1 MNKISVKKEIF
12 CVLLTV
18 LASIVSTLALY
29 IFVYPSGFVPLGLE
43 AVVTMI
49 HVKSGFSAGLL
60 TLIFN
65 LPLII
70 YAWFKL
76 NKRYVVYS
84 LLFTVLSSVLLEVY
98 SLINLFTYQEAE
110 KMLASVFAGVMLGV
124 RTGVMLKLGSST
136 GGVDIIAQI
145 VQKKMP
151 FVNLE
156 RIITVICCMIIGV
169 SYFVY
174 NDFSCILLALVSM
187 VVCEFTTTLILRDS
201 REALEVKI
209 ITKNAEEISA
219 ELIEELNHSATV
231 LDSEG
236 MYKKENNK
244 VVLAV
249 INRREIP
256 IVMSIIKKYPETFV
270 YYTEVRGVYGKFRR
284 HKNDPL

>member
-156 RIITVICCMIIGV
+156 RIITVICCVIIGV

>member
-1 MNKISVKKEIF
+1 MSIKKEILS
-12 CVLLTV
+12 VLLTIF
-18 LASIVSTLALY
+18 ASIVSTLALY

-43 AVVTMI
+43 AIVTMI
-49 HVKSGFSAGLL
+49 HVKTGFSAGLL

-65 LPLII
+65 LPLIV

-76 NKRYVVYS
+76 NKRYVIYT

-98 SLINLFTYQEAE
+98 GLINLIKYLDNE
-110 KMLASVFAGVMLGV
+110 KSVASIFAGVMLGV
-124 RTGVMLKLGSST
+124 RTGIMLKMGSST

-151 FVNLE
+151 YVNLE
-156 RIITVICCMIIGV
+156 RIITVICCIIIGV

-174 NDFSCILLALVSM
+174 NDFSCILLALISM
-187 VVCEFTTTLILRDS
+187 VVCEFTTSLILRDS
-201 REALEVKI
+201 REAIEVKI

-219 ELIEELNHSATV
+219 ELITELNHTATV
-231 LDSEG
+231 IDAEG

-249 INRREIP
+249 INRRELP
-256 IVMSIIKKYPETFV
+256 TVMNIVKKHDETFV
-270 YYTEVRGVYGKFRR
+270 YYTDVKGVYGKFRR
-284 HKNDPL
+284 HKTDPL

>member
-1 MNKISVKKEIF
+1 MSIKKEILS
-12 CVLLTV
+12 VLLTIF
-18 LASIVSTLALY
+18 ASIVSTLALY

-43 AVVTMI
+43 AIVTMI
-49 HVKSGFSAGLL
+49 HVKTGFSAGLL

-65 LPLII
+65 LPLIV

-76 NKRYVVYS
+76 NKRYVIYT

-98 SLINLFTYQEAE
+98 GLINLIKYLDNE
-110 KMLASVFAGVMLGV
+110 KSVASIFAGVMLGV
-124 RTGVMLKLGSST
+124 RTGIMLKMGSST

-151 FVNLE
+151 YVNLE
-156 RIITVICCMIIGV
+156 RIITVICCIIIGV

-174 NDFSCILLALVSM
+174 NDFSCILLALISM
-187 VVCEFTTTLILRDS
+187 VVCEFTTSLILRDS
-201 REALEVKI
+201 REAIEVKI

-219 ELIEELNHSATV
+219 ELITELNHTATV
-231 LDSEG
+231 IDAEG

-249 INRREIP
+249 INRRELP
-256 IVMSIIKKYPETFV
+256 TVMNIVKKYDETFV
-270 YYTEVRGVYGKFRR
+270 YYTDVKGVYGKFRR
-284 HKNDPL
+284 HKTDPL

>member
-1 MNKISVKKEIF
+1 MSIKKEILS
-12 CVLLTV
+12 VLLTV
-18 LASIVSTLALY
+18 FASIVSTLALY

-43 AVVTMI
+43 AIVTMI
-49 HVKSGFSAGLL
+49 HVKTGFSAGLL

-65 LPLII
+65 LPLIV

-76 NKRYVVYS
+76 NKRYVIYT

-98 SLINLFTYQEAE
+98 GLINLIKYLDNE
-110 KMLASVFAGVMLGV
+110 KSVASIFAGVMLGV
-124 RTGVMLKLGSST
+124 RTGIMLKMGSST

-151 FVNLE
+151 YVNLE
-156 RIITVICCMIIGV
+156 RIITVICCIIIGV

-174 NDFSCILLALVSM
+174 NDFSCILLALISM
-187 VVCEFTTTLILRDS
+187 VVCEFTTSLILRDS
-201 REALEVKI
+201 REAIEVKI

-219 ELIEELNHSATV
+219 ELITELNHTATV
-231 LDSEG
+231 IDAEG

-249 INRREIP
+249 INRRELP
-256 IVMSIIKKYPETFV
+256 TVMNIVKKYDETFV
-270 YYTEVRGVYGKFRR
+270 YYTDVKGVYGKFRR
-284 HKNDPL
+284 HKTDPL

>member
-1 MNKISVKKEIF
+1 MSIKKEILS
-12 CVLLTV
+12 VLLTIF
-18 LASIVSTLALY
+18 ASIVSTLALY

-43 AVVTMI
+43 AIVTMI
-49 HVKSGFSAGLL
+49 HVKTGFSAGLL

-65 LPLII
+65 LPLIV

-76 NKRYVVYS
+76 NKRYVIYT

-98 SLINLFTYQEAE
+98 GLINLIKYLDNE
-110 KMLASVFAGVMLGV
+110 KSVASIFAGVMLGV
-124 RTGVMLKLGSST
+124 RTGIMLKMGSST

-151 FVNLE
+151 YVNLE
-156 RIITVICCMIIGV
+156 RIITVICCIIIGV

-174 NDFSCILLALVSM
+174 NDFSCILLALISM
-187 VVCEFTTTLILRDS
+187 VVCEFTTSLILRDS
-201 REALEVKI
+201 REAIEVKI

-219 ELIEELNHSATV
+219 ELITELNHSATV
-231 LDSEG
+231 IDAEG

-249 INRREIP
+249 INRRELP
-256 IVMSIIKKYPETFV
+256 TVMNIVKKYDETFV
-270 YYTEVRGVYGKFRR
+270 YYTDVKGVYGKFRR
-284 HKNDPL
+284 HKTDPL

>member
-1 MNKISVKKEIF
+1 MSIKKEILS
-12 CVLLTV
+12 VLLTV
-18 LASIVSTLALY
+18 FASIVSTLALY

-43 AVVTMI
+43 AIVTMI
-49 HVKSGFSAGLL
+49 HVKTGFSAGLL

-65 LPLII
+65 LPLIV

-76 NKRYVVYS
+76 NKRYVIYT

-98 SLINLFTYQEAE
+98 GLINLIKYLDNE
-110 KMLASVFAGVMLGV
+110 KSVASIFAGVMLGV
-124 RTGVMLKLGSST
+124 RTGIMLKMGSST

-151 FVNLE
+151 YVNLE
-156 RIITVICCMIIGV
+156 RIITVICCIIIGV

-174 NDFSCILLALVSM
+174 NDFSCILLALISM
-187 VVCEFTTTLILRDS
+187 VVCEFTTSLILRDS
-201 REALEVKI
+201 REAIEVKI

-219 ELIEELNHSATV
+219 ELITELNHSATV
-231 LDSEG
+231 IDAEG

-249 INRREIP
+249 INRRELP
-256 IVMSIIKKYPETFV
+256 TVMNIVKKYDETFV
-270 YYTEVRGVYGKFRR
+270 YYTDVKGVYGKFRR
-284 HKNDPL
+284 HKTDPL

>member
-1 MNKISVKKEIF
+1 MSIKKEILS
-12 CVLLTV
+12 VLLTIF
-18 LASIVSTLALY
+18 ASIVSTLALY

-43 AVVTMI
+43 AIVTMI
-49 HVKSGFSAGLL
+49 HVKTGFSAGLL

-65 LPLII
+65 LPLIV

-76 NKRYVVYS
+76 NKRYVIYT

-98 SLINLFTYQEAE
+98 GLINLIKYLDSE
-110 KMLASVFAGVMLGV
+110 KSVASIFAGVMLGV
-124 RTGVMLKLGSST
+124 RTGIMLKMGSST

-151 FVNLE
+151 YVNLE
-156 RIITVICCMIIGV
+156 RIITAICCIIIGV

-174 NDFSCILLALVSM
+174 NDFSCILLALISM
-187 VVCEFTTTLILRDS
+187 VVCEFTTSLILRDS
-201 REALEVKI
+201 REAIEVKI

-219 ELIEELNHSATV
+219 ELITELNHSATV
-231 LDSEG
+231 IDAEG

-249 INRREIP
+249 INRRELP
-256 IVMSIIKKYPETFV
+256 TVMNIVKKYDETFV
-270 YYTEVRGVYGKFRR
+270 YYTDVKGVHGKFRR
-284 HKNDPL
+284 HKTDPL

>member
-1 MNKISVKKEIF
+1 MSIKKEILS
-12 CVLLTV
+12 VLLTIF
-18 LASIVSTLALY
+18 ASIVSSLALY

-43 AVVTMI
+43 AIVTMI
-49 HVKSGFSAGLL
+49 HVKTGFSAGLL

-65 LPLII
+65 LPLIV

-76 NKRYVVYS
+76 NKRYVIYT

-98 SLINLFTYQEAE
+98 GLINLIKYLDNE
-110 KMLASVFAGVMLGV
+110 KSVASIFAGVMLGV
-124 RTGVMLKLGSST
+124 RTGIMLKMGSST

-151 FVNLE
+151 YVNLE
-156 RIITVICCMIIGV
+156 RIITVICCIIIGV

-174 NDFSCILLALVSM
+174 NDFSCILLALISM
-187 VVCEFTTTLILRDS
+187 VVCEFTTSLILRDS
-201 REALEVKI
+201 REAIEVKI

-219 ELIEELNHSATV
+219 ELITELNHSATV
-231 LDSEG
+231 IDAEG

-249 INRREIP
+249 INRRELP
-256 IVMSIIKKYPETFV
+256 TVMNIVKKYDETFV
-270 YYTEVRGVYGKFRR
+270 YYTDVKGVYGKFRR
-284 HKNDPL
+284 HKTDPL

>member
-1 MNKISVKKEIF
+1 MSIKKEILS
-12 CVLLTV
+12 VLLTIF
-18 LASIVSTLALY
+18 ASIVSTLALY

-43 AVVTMI
+43 AIVTMI
-49 HVKSGFSAGLL
+49 HVKTGFSAGLL

-65 LPLII
+65 LPLIV

-76 NKRYVVYS
+76 NKRYVIYT

-98 SLINLFTYQEAE
+98 GLINLIKYLDNE
-110 KMLASVFAGVMLGV
+110 KSVASIFAGVMLGV
-124 RTGVMLKLGSST
+124 RTGIMLKIGSST

-151 FVNLE
+151 YVNLE
-156 RIITVICCMIIGV
+156 RIITVICCIIIGV

-174 NDFSCILLALVSM
+174 NDFSCILLALISM
-187 VVCEFTTTLILRDS
+187 VVCEFTTSLILRDS
-201 REALEVKI
+201 REAIEVKI

-219 ELIEELNHSATV
+219 ELITELNHTATV
-231 LDSEG
+231 IDAEG

-249 INRREIP
+249 INRRELP
-256 IVMSIIKKYPETFV
+256 TVMNIVKKYDETFV
-270 YYTEVRGVYGKFRR
+270 YYTDVKGVYGKFRR
-284 HKNDPL
+284 HKTDPL

>member
-1 MNKISVKKEIF
+1 MSIKKEILS
-12 CVLLTV
+12 VLLTIF
-18 LASIVSTLALY
+18 ASIVSTLALY

-43 AVVTMI
+43 AIVTMI
-49 HVKSGFSAGLL
+49 HVKTGFSAGLL

-65 LPLII
+65 LPLIV

-76 NKRYVVYS
+76 NKRYVIYT

-98 SLINLFTYQEAE
+98 GLINLIKYLDSE
-110 KMLASVFAGVMLGV
+110 KSVASIFAGVMLGV
-124 RTGVMLKLGSST
+124 RTGIMLKMGSST

-151 FVNLE
+151 YVNLE
-156 RIITVICCMIIGV
+156 RIITVICCIIIGV

-174 NDFSCILLALVSM
+174 NDFSCILLALISM
-187 VVCEFTTTLILRDS
+187 VVCEFTTSLILRDS
-201 REALEVKI
+201 REAIEVKI

-219 ELIEELNHSATV
+219 ELITELNHTATV
-231 LDSEG
+231 IDAEG

-249 INRREIP
+249 INRRELP
-256 IVMSIIKKYPETFV
+256 TVMNIVKKYDETFV
-270 YYTEVRGVYGKFRR
+270 YYTDVKGVYGKFRR
-284 HKNDPL
+284 HKTDPL